1 MAKQLSKLGAV
12 NLMLGWVGNSPIN
25 SLDSAGRLGEQAE
38 SLINTKTDFEQQ
50 RRWWFN
56 VFSETLTPDLNGE
69 ITLPDN
75 ALEVDPKNKYD
86 NLFSML
92 EGKLFNKSTNTFI
105 FENDV
110 EVEILYCF
118 DFEDLPYA
126 FQYYIT
132 MSSAKDLYGFRYPSK
147 QIPQQLQANYL
158 HALTEVNKQN
168 LATGQYNMKDSR
180 PVGLGLL
187 YRRRG

>member
-1 MAKQLSKLGAV
+1 MAKQLSKLSAV
-12 NLMLGWVGNSPIN
+12 NLMLGWVGNSPVN
-25 SLDSAGRLGEQAE
+25 SLNSAGRLGEQAE
-38 SLINTKTDFEQQ
+38 SLLDTKTEFEQQ

-56 VFSETLTPDLNGE
+56 VLTETLSPDINGE
-69 ITLPDN
+69 IALPEN

-92 EGKLFNKSTNTFI
+92 DNKLFNKTTNSFI

-110 EVEILYCF
+110 EVDVLYSF
-118 DFEDLPYA
+118 AFEDLPYA

-147 QIPQQLQANYL
+147 QIPQQLQANFI
-158 HALTEVNKQN
+158 HALSEVNKQN
-168 LATGQYNMKDSR
+168 LVTAQYNMKDSF
-180 PVGLGLL
+180 PVGNGLL